1 MYSMV
6 WNPEI
11 SGYKAI
17 YLSINFY
24 LSEPMLK
31 LIPTKSCFNALLIF
45 GKVAFDIDNPDI
57 YGSI

>member
-1 MYSMV
+1 
-6 WNPEI
+6 
-11 SGYKAI
+11 
-17 YLSINFY
+17 
-24 LSEPMLK
+24 MLK